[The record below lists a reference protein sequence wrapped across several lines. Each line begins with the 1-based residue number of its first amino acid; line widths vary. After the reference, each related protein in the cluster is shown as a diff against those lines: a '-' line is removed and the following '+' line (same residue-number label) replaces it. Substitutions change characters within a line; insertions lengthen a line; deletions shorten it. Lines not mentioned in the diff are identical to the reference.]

1 MYVVTCYN
9 HDEYEVIVLGVTKDY
24 EKAKEILE
32 KEKQCFIENYGLNDG
47 ESIIEENY
55 LYMLGEND
63 EPLCEVQ
70 IHNIEE
76 V

>member
-1 MYVVTCYN
+1 MYVVTLYD
-9 HDEYEVIVLGVTKDY
+9 HDEYEVVVLGVTKDY
-24 EKAKEILE
+24 EKAKEMLE
-32 KEKQCFIENYGLNDG
+32 KAKQRFIEYNGLNDV
-47 ESIIEENY
+47 ESVIEENY

-63 EPLCEVQ
+63 EPLFEVQ